1 MQWDSYQLNT
11 QVGYNTGN
19 DKTPFISSSLQD
31 AATGGAKDQWN
42 SLAYYAQADYDF
54 KGRYYLQ
61 ATVAA
66 ESSSR
71 FGRDTDQG

>member
-1 MQWDSYQLNT
+1 MGQLPVEY

-42 SLAYYAQADYDF
+42 SLAYYAQADYDLRAVITCRPRWQP
-54 KGRYYLQ
+54 KVLPVSD
-61 ATVAA
+61 ATRTR
-66 ESSSR
+66 E
-71 FGRDTDQG
+71 